1 MLEILKNK
9 QIRYLFLSSFA
20 VLFTGMG
27 LFPLLPLYAAKFGAT
42 NSLIG
47 VYFAIMY
54 VANTLGPVVTAW
66 LISRFAK
73 RSVFIAGALVGL
85 PALLLLGLAQNLV
98 QVIIL
103 TSLVWFAGGVVMS
116 LVSIFTGLY
125 ARDDSRGKAY
135 SLMSMVG
142 PLGALVGGAVLGQ
155 LVGRYGYPLMFLV
168 LGLVWMAIPLIGWFG
183 LKEAPA
189 GQVSGAPVPSAGST
203 GALGAGFARLLAII
217 FLGSM
222 SVNVSRLG
230 VSLSMQAAHFSP
242 EAISGASMLGGLAAI
257 PFTLAI
263 GALADRLGSKHFLFI
278 SYLLM
283 LGSALLLV
291 GAANE
296 WQYWLASIL
305 STLAF
310 SVSGAMA
317 QSLTGE
323 VVPASA
329 LSKGLA
335 WLGTFGAAANI
346 LCFAVGGL
354 LFDLLGLPTVFLIAA
369 GVALAAGVGV
379 EGLLQARLP
388 RTVALKPGAVAKA
401 SAD

>member
-1 MLEILKNK
+1 MLAILKNK

-27 LFPLLPLYAAKFGAT
+27 LFPLLPLYAGKFGAT

-54 VANTLGPVVTAW
+54 VANTLGPVVTAG
-66 LISRFAK
+66 LISRFTK

-98 QVIIL
+98 QVIAL
-103 TSLVWFAGGVVMS
+103 TSLLWFSGGVVMS

-135 SLMSMVG
+135 SLMAMVG

-155 LVGRYGYPLMFLV
+155 LVGRYGFSTMFLV

-189 GQVSGAPVPSAGST
+189 GQMSGAPAPSAGST
-203 GALGAGFARLLAII
+203 GALGAGFVRLLAII

-291 GAANE
+291 GAANV

-305 STLAF
+305 STLAY

-388 RTVALKPGAVAKA
+388 RAAALKQGVVAKA